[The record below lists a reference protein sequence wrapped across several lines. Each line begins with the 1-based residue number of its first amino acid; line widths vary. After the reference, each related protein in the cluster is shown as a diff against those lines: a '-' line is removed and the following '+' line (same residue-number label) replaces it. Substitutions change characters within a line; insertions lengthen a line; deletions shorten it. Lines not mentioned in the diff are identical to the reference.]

1 LIARRS
7 RSAFVPQDV
16 ASVRRRFE
24 KVIREAAK
32 KAEATSIHASL
43 PLKPSPFSIRALR
56 KKSA

>member
-1 LIARRS
+1 
-7 RSAFVPQDV
+7 V
-16 ASVRRRFE
+16 ASVHRRFE